1 MQRNSLCP
9 WPATSAI
16 LPNSTAQLE
25 LSEEAPSCNA
35 TLAAPA
41 LGALQRGVAE
51 AAALSP
57 VSEPQ
62 FCTLKDGA
70 AVKCSMAFQSGDLN
84 EAYVAG
90 QPVYVAFES
99 TQLTQVPSCACC
111 AFFGPAAV
119 RLPSPCCCHCCR
131 RCGNGDLYVAANC
144 GWGPLYQPPCC
155 ASLQIVFQVEASDLG
170 GLGPAKNCERD
181 RGSGSVMG

>member
-1 MQRNSLCP
+1 MPPITELLLALAPTLGCCAQVAIVQRNSLCP

-70 AVKCSMAFQSGDLN
+70 AVKCSMTFRSGDLT
-84 EAYVAG
+84 EAFVAG
-90 QPVYVAFES
+90 QPLYLSFEATQFTEVRSHLQRSQRQAAATTVAAAPPAMVATFA
-99 TQLTQVPSCACC
+99 TMVGVHMANIPADCVPS
-111 AFFGPAAV
+111 
-119 RLPSPCCCHCCR
+119 
-131 RCGNGDLYVAANC
+131 
-144 GWGPLYQPPCC
+144 
-155 ASLQIVFQVEASDLG
+155 
-170 GLGPAKNCERD
+170 
-181 RGSGSVMG
+181 